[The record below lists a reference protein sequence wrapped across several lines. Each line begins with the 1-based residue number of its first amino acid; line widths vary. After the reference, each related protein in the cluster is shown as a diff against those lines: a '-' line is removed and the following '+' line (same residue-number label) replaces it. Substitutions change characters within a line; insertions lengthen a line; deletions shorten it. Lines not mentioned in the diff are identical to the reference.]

1 MKAGSLCSGIGALD
15 KGLEQAGWEIAWQVE
30 KNHFCQQVLKKHWPG
45 IELISSVED
54 FLASQ
59 FPSPGVSVEKLM
71 SGGCGP
77 SLYGSLAYY
86 DHDTSSLKTSQPSL
100 GEDWGECS
108 VTLPRAGTMRNG
120 IVYQQDSCTAMSGND
135 SFSWPTPLA
144 RDWKEGFSPK
154 PSGRHSESLPV
165 RIGGFPHP
173 EFYEELMGL
182 PTGWSELPQPETPLL
197 SMSLNGSDGKS

>member
-1 MKAGSLCSGIGALD
+1 MKVGSLCSGIGALD
-15 KGLEQAGWEIAWQVE
+15 KGLEQAGWDIAWHVE
-30 KNHFCQQVLKKHWPG
+30 NNPFCQQILKKHWPG
-45 IELISSVED
+45 IELISCVED

-59 FPSPGVSVEKLM
+59 CPSPAVSVANPT
-71 SGGCGP
+71 SAGCGH
-77 SLYGSLAYY
+77 SLFGSLAYY

-100 GEDWGECS
+100 GEDWGACL

-120 IVYQQDSCTAMSGND
+120 IVYQQDSCTAMSGNG
-135 SFSWPTPLA
+135 SSLWPTPLA

-154 PSGRHSESLPV
+154 PHGRHSDSLPV

-182 PTGWSELPQPETPLL
+182 PTGWSELPQPATPLL
-197 SMSLNGSDGKS
+197 SMSRNGSAGKS